1 MANCVALTGGRR
13 AAGRTLERRP
23 ALAREPSC
31 AVAYVERIH
40 GGYRWVPMAISRIC
54 EAARHARTDQ
64 IEALA

>member
-40 GGYRWVPMAISRIC
+40 GGYRWVFSQGQAGAKQGERERPDAVRKNG
-54 EAARHARTDQ
+54 
-64 IEALA
+64 